1 MKSTLTAIALA
12 LTALTSAAQGFPSKN
27 VTIVVPTAAG
37 GGNDLMAR
45 TIAQKLAPMLG
56 QSVIV
61 EN

>member
-37 GGNDLMAR
+37 GGTGSEQQICRDESGKRFPMAR
-45 TIAQKLAPMLG
+45 KRIQ
-56 QSVIV
+56 
-61 EN
+61 